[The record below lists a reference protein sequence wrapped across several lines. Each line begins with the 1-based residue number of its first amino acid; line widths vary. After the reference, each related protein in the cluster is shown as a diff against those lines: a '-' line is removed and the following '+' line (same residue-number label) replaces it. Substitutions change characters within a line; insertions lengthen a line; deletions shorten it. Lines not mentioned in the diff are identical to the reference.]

1 MRRIHSRYPS
11 VSGCSSNNRLCEAL
25 PVKIMK
31 YFVPALLMTAI
42 AGLPAMAQ
50 AETRLAVVNISKLVT
65 ESPQAAS
72 ARQKMDQEFSARRK
86 KLEGLQDKLI
96 ADVEKAKKDAAVM
109 SADQKKKTQEDLGK
123 RQREFA
129 QQQGEYNAEVA
140 RREQQEL
147 ETLRKAIL
155 EIVADVARQNKY
167 DVVLGDGVV
176 YAADA
181 INITDKVL
189 AAMRGKAGKQ

>member
-1 MRRIHSRYPS
+1 MNIIRIS
-11 VSGCSSNNRLCEAL
+11 LMA
-25 PVKIMK
+25 
-31 YFVPALLMTAI
+31 FALL
-42 AGLPAMAQ
+42 GLSGFTNLAVAQ
-50 AETRLAVVNISKLVT
+50 TRMAVVNISKLVT

-86 KLEGLQDKLI
+86 KLEGLQEKLV

-109 SADQKKKTQEDLGK
+109 SPDEKKKLQEDLGK
-123 RQREFA
+123 RQRDFA

-147 ETLRKAIL
+147 ETLRKTIL
-155 EIVADVARQNKY
+155 EVVADVARQNKY

-189 AAMRGKAGKQ
+189 AAMRSKAGKQ

>member
-1 MRRIHSRYPS
+1 MKLFRYVAVASFFFGAAGYAGAATAQTRI
-11 VSGCSSNNRLCEAL
+11 
-25 PVKIMK
+25 
-31 YFVPALLMTAI
+31 
-42 AGLPAMAQ
+42 
-50 AETRLAVVNISKLVT
+50 AVVNISKLVT

-86 KLEGLQDKLI
+86 RLEDMQNKLN

-109 SADQKKKTQEDLGK
+109 SDDQKKKTQEDITRRG
-123 RQREFA
+123 REFA
-129 QQQGEYNAEVA
+129 KQQGDYNAEVA

-167 DVVLGDGVV
+167 DVVLSEGVV
-176 YAADA
+176 YAADSA
-181 INITDKVL
+181 NITDKVL
-189 AAMRGKAGKQ
+189 AAMRSKAGKQ

>member
-1 MRRIHSRYPS
+1 
-11 VSGCSSNNRLCEAL
+11 
-25 PVKIMK
+25 VKIAK
-31 YFVPALLMTAI
+31 YIVLVSLLSSLAGFPAVA
-42 AGLPAMAQ
+42 A
-50 AETRLAVVNISKLVT
+50 AEIRLAVVNISKLVT

-86 KLEGLQDKLI
+86 RLEGLQNKIL

-109 SADQKKKTQEDLGK
+109 SADQKKKVQEDLVK
-123 RQREFA
+123 SQREFA

-147 ETLRKAIL
+147 EILRKAIL
-155 EIVADVARQNKY
+155 EVVAEVARQNRY

-176 YAADA
+176 YAADSV
-181 INITDKVL
+181 NITDKVL
-189 AAMRGKAGKQ
+189 ATMRSKAGKQ

>member
-1 MRRIHSRYPS
+1 MLGAA
-11 VSGCSSNNRLCEAL
+11 VVMAAAL
-25 PVKIMK
+25 
-31 YFVPALLMTAI
+31 FT
-42 AGLPAMAQ
+42 LPAQ
-50 AETRLAVVNISKLVT
+50 AETRIAVVNISKLVT

-109 SADQKKKTQEDLGK
+109 SADQKKKLQEDLGK

-147 ETLRKAIL
+147 ESLRKSIL

-167 DVVLGDGVV
+167 DLVLGDGVI

-181 INITDKVL
+181 VNITDKVL

>member
-1 MRRIHSRYPS
+1 
-11 VSGCSSNNRLCEAL
+11 
-25 PVKIMK
+25 
-31 YFVPALLMTAI
+31 
-42 AGLPAMAQ
+42 
-50 AETRLAVVNISKLVT
+50 
-65 ESPQAAS
+65 
-72 ARQKMDQEFSARRK
+72 MDQEFSARRK
-86 KLEGLQDKLI
+86 KLEGMQEKLI

-147 ETLRKAIL
+147 ESLRKTIL
-155 EIVADVARQNKY
+155 EVVGEVARANKF

-176 YAADA
+176 FAADSV
-181 INITDKVL
+181 NITDKVL
-189 AAMRGKAGKQ
+189 AAMRSKAGKQ

>member
-1 MRRIHSRYPS
+1 
-11 VSGCSSNNRLCEAL
+11 
-25 PVKIMK
+25 VKILK
-31 YFVPALLMTAI
+31 SLPLILALLGCAVFAGTA
-42 AGLPAMAQ
+42 A
-50 AETRLAVVNISKLVT
+50 AETRVAVVNISKLVT

-86 KLEGLQDKLI
+86 QLEGLQDKLV

-109 SADQKKKTQEDLGK
+109 SADQKKKTQEDLGR

-129 QQQGEYNAEVA
+129 QKQGEYNAEVA

-147 ETLRKAIL
+147 EGLRKTIL
-155 EIVADVARQNKY
+155 EVVAEVARANKY

-176 YAADA
+176 FAADA
-181 INITDKVL
+181 VNITDKVL
-189 AAMRGKAGKQ
+189 AAMRTKAGKQ

>member
-1 MRRIHSRYPS
+1 M
-11 VSGCSSNNRLCEAL
+11 NTARLSTLILA
-25 PVKIMK
+25 
-31 YFVPALLMTAI
+31 ALLGAGVPGI
-42 AGLPAMAQ
+42 AAAQ
-50 AETRLAVVNISKLVT
+50 TRMAVVNISKLVT

-86 KLEGLQDKLI
+86 KLEGVQEKLI

-109 SADQKKKTQEDLGK
+109 SAEQKKKAQEDLGK

-147 ETLRKAIL
+147 ENLRKTIL
-155 EIVADVARQNKY
+155 EVVGAVARENKF

-176 YAADA
+176 FASDSV
-181 INITDKVL
+181 NITDKVL
-189 AAMRGKAGKQ
+189 AAMRAKAGKQ

>member
-1 MRRIHSRYPS
+1 VNISRFS
-11 VSGCSSNNRLCEAL
+11 TFAL
-25 PVKIMK
+25 AAILAAG
-31 YFVPALLMTAI
+31 VPGI
-42 AGLPAMAQ
+42 AAAQ
-50 AETRLAVVNISKLVT
+50 TRMAVVNISKLVT

-86 KLEGLQDKLI
+86 RLEGVQEKLI

-109 SADQKKKTQEDLGK
+109 SPEQKKKAQEDLGK

-147 ETLRKAIL
+147 ESLRKTIL
-155 EIVADVARQNKY
+155 EVVGEVARENKF

-176 YAADA
+176 FASDSV
-181 INITDKVL
+181 NITDKVL
-189 AAMRGKAGKQ
+189 AAMRSKAGKQ

>member
-1 MRRIHSRYPS
+1 MNKLKHFPLAAVVI
-11 VSGCSSNNRLCEAL
+11 
-25 PVKIMK
+25 
-31 YFVPALLMTAI
+31 AI
-42 AGLPAMAQ
+42 AAFSAPAH
-50 AETRLAVVNISKLVT
+50 AETRIAVVNISKLVT

-109 SADQKKKTQEDLGK
+109 SADQKKKLQEDLGK

-147 ETLRKAIL
+147 ESLRKAIL

-167 DVVLGDGVV
+167 DLVLGDGVV

-181 INITDKVL
+181 VNITDKVL

>member
-1 MRRIHSRYPS
+1 MNIVRILLLTS
-11 VSGCSSNNRLCEAL
+11 
-25 PVKIMK
+25 
-31 YFVPALLMTAI
+31 ALL
-42 AGLPAMAQ
+42 GLSGFSGLAVAQ
-50 AETRLAVVNISKLVT
+50 TRMAVVNISKLVT

-86 KLEGLQDKLI
+86 KLEGVQEKLV

-109 SADQKKKTQEDLGK
+109 SPDEKKKAQEDLGK

-147 ETLRKAIL
+147 ETLRKTIL
-155 EIVADVARQNKY
+155 AVVADVARQNKY
-167 DVVLGDGVV
+167 EVVLGDGVV
-176 YAADA
+176 YAADS

-189 AAMRGKAGKQ
+189 AAMRSKAGKQ

>member
-1 MRRIHSRYPS
+1 MKISKFIALAAILSGMVAFSSAASAEARI
-11 VSGCSSNNRLCEAL
+11 
-25 PVKIMK
+25 
-31 YFVPALLMTAI
+31 
-42 AGLPAMAQ
+42 
-50 AETRLAVVNISKLVT
+50 AVVNISKLVT

-109 SADQKKKTQEDLGK
+109 SADQKKKAQEDFGR
-123 RQREFA
+123 RQQEFA
-129 QQQGEYNAEVA
+129 KQQGEYNAEVA

-147 ETLRKAIL
+147 ETLRKSIL
-155 EIVADVARQNKY
+155 EVVADVARQNKY
-167 DVVLGDGVV
+167 DIVIGDGVV

-181 INITDKVL
+181 VNITDKVL
-189 AAMRGKAGKQ
+189 AAMRSKAGKQ

>member
-1 MRRIHSRYPS
+1 MNKLKHSS
-11 VSGCSSNNRLCEAL
+11 LAAAL
-25 PVKIMK
+25 IIAAAG
-31 YFVPALLMTAI
+31 FSVPAQ
-42 AGLPAMAQ
+42 AQ
-50 AETRLAVVNISKLVT
+50 TRIAVVNISKLVT

-86 KLEGLQDKLI
+86 KLEGLQEKLI

-109 SADQKKKTQEDLGK
+109 SADQKKKLQEDLGK

-147 ETLRKAIL
+147 ESLRKAIL

-167 DVVLGDGVV
+167 DLVLGDGVV

-181 INITDKVL
+181 VNITDKVL